1 MMAVDFDPTMA
12 KLVSEGHAAR
22 SLLVALEGFCAAL
35 VEETLK
41 GVDRQI
47 ANAVLS
53 AEGALASCYELAAYR
68 RIVARLRQRVIAG
81 ERAEERHAAGH
92 REEQH
97 A

>member
-1 MMAVDFDPTMA
+1 MAVEFDPLVA
-12 KLVSEGHAAR
+12 KLVSDGHAAR
-22 SLLVALEGFCAAL
+22 SLLVALEGFCGAL

-41 GVDRQI
+41 SLDRQI
-47 ANAVLS
+47 TNTMLS
-53 AEGALASCYELAAYR
+53 ADGALATCYELAAYR
-68 RIVARLRQRVIAG
+68 RIVARLRQRVMAG